1 MEKVPDLKR
10 IKFLNGASKIEP
22 VDKGY
27 SGAAKFS
34 FNRAGERYF
43 LKIGHFRLNFD
54 LEEILAKSGVP
65 HPEIME
71 MGRYDEKAN
80 YIIEKFVAGENLK
93 DLLDGYD
100 LGEMYEFGRQIGETY
115 GNLRKVYPDQPVPES
130 LCQEYMESS
139 NDRITKLRELLAAED
154 KVNTKARQ
162 EMLTVAEFL
171 KNTLPCVKNSL
182 MVYGHTDVKPSNFL
196 IHNGEILA
204 LDIESTRYKEIT
216 ASIMWAYTRVDF
228 KDEKNLAFAKGYLNG
243 LFDNKVPA
251 GVWAC
256 CNHNYAFNMVGYFVK
271 YLSNGSYERLN
282 KLLRHIEKNYLK
294 DGTIEIDKNIRAQK

>member
-1 MEKVPDLKR
+1 MPDLKR

-54 LEEILAKSGVP
+54 LEEILAKSDIP
-65 HPEIME
+65 HPAIVE
-71 MGRYDEKAN
+71 MGRYDGEMN
-80 YIIEKFVAGENLK
+80 YVVEKFVAGENLK
-93 DLLDGYD
+93 DLLDEYD
-100 LGEMYEFGRQIGETY
+100 LDEMYEFGRQIGEAY
-115 GNLRKVYPDQPVPES
+115 RNLRKVCPDQPVPES
-130 LCQEYMESS
+130 LYEEYTKSS
-139 NDRITKLRELLAAED
+139 NERIAKLQGLLAAED
-154 KVNTKARQ
+154 QVSAEVRQ

-228 KDEKNLAFAKGYLNG
+228 KDEKNLAFAKGYLDG

-282 KLLRHIEKNYLK
+282 KLLRHIEKNYLR
-294 DGTIEIDKNIRAQK
+294 DGKIEIDKSIRAQK

>member
-1 MEKVPDLKR
+1 MEKVPDCKR
-10 IKFLNGASKIEP
+10 MKFLNGASQIEKI
-22 VDKGY
+22 DKGY

-43 LKIGHFRLNFD
+43 LKIGHFRLNCD
-54 LEEILAKSGVP
+54 LEEILTKSGVP
-65 HPEIME
+65 HPAVVE
-71 MGRYDEKAN
+71 MGRYDGKAN

-93 DLLDGYD
+93 DLLDGYN
-100 LGEMYEFGRQIGETY
+100 LGEMYEFGWQIGEAY
-115 GNLRKVYPDQPVPES
+115 RNLRKVCPDQPVPES
-130 LCQEYMESS
+130 LYEEYAKSS
-139 NDRITKLRELLAAED
+139 NERIAKLQELLAADD
-154 KVNTKARQ
+154 KVDARARQ

-228 KDEKNLAFAKGYLNG
+228 KDEKNLAFAKGYLDG
-243 LFDNKVPA
+243 LFNNEVPA

-271 YLSNGSYERLN
+271 YLSSGSYERLN
-282 KLLRHIEKNYLK
+282 KLLRHIEKNYLR
-294 DGTIEIDKNIRAQK
+294 DGKIEIDKSIRAQK

>member
-1 MEKVPDLKR
+1 
-10 IKFLNGASKIEP
+10 
-22 VDKGY
+22 
-27 SGAAKFS
+27 
-34 FNRAGERYF
+34 
-43 LKIGHFRLNFD
+43 
-54 LEEILAKSGVP
+54 
-65 HPEIME
+65 
-71 MGRYDEKAN
+71 MGRYNEKVN

-93 DLLDGYD
+93 DLLDGYN
-100 LGEMYEFGRQIGETY
+100 LGEMYEFGWQIGKAY

-228 KDEKNLAFAKGYLNG
+228 KDEKNLAFAECG
-243 LFDNKVPA
+243 PA
-251 GVWAC
+251 V
-256 CNHNYAFNMVGYFVK
+256 
-271 YLSNGSYERLN
+271 
-282 KLLRHIEKNYLK
+282 
-294 DGTIEIDKNIRAQK
+294 TIIMHLIWWDILWNIFLMAAMRD

>member
-1 MEKVPDLKR
+1 MEKVPDFKR
-10 IKFLNGASKIEP
+10 IKFLNGANQIEKI
-22 VDKGY
+22 DKGY

-34 FNRAGERYF
+34 FNKAGEKYF
-43 LKIGHFRLNFD
+43 LKIGHFRLSFG
-54 LEEILAKSGVP
+54 LEEILTESGVP
-65 HPEIME
+65 HPEIVE
-71 MGRYDEKAN
+71 MGRYDEQMN
-80 YIIEKFVAGENLK
+80 YMIEKFVEGENLK
-93 DLLDGYD
+93 DLLDEYN
-100 LGEMYEFGRQIGETY
+100 LGEIYKFGWQIGGVY

-130 LCQEYMESS
+130 LCQEYVKSS
-139 NDRITKLRELLAAED
+139 SDRITKLQGLLTAED
-154 KVNTKARQ
+154 KVSVEARQ

-182 MVYGHTDVKPSNFL
+182 VVYGHTDVKPSNFL

-216 ASIMWAYTRVDF
+216 ASTIWAYARVDF
-228 KDEKNLAFAKGYLNG
+228 KDEKNLAFAKGYLDG

-251 GVWAC
+251 AVWAC

-294 DGTIEIDKNIRAQK
+294 DGKIEIDKSIRAQK